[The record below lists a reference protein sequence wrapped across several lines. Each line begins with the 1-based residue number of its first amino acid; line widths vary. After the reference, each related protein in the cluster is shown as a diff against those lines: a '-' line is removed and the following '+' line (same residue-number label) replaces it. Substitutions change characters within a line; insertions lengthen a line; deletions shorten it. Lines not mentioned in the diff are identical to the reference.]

1 MKIAM
6 IGQKGMP
13 AIYGGVEKHVQDL
26 ASRLVLADHK
36 VVVYSRK
43 WYTKKDNC
51 EINGVTIKH
60 LPSIHTKHLDTI
72 THSFLATIHAIFSRC
87 DVIHYHGV
95 GPSLIA
101 WVPRLF
107 APKIKVVVTFHSI
120 DRYHQK
126 WGLFAKLILRLGEWS
141 ACQFPHETI
150 TVSKGLYN
158 YCLNEFKKETVYIP
172 NGVDVGHAEDADFI
186 ARFGLTKNQYIVMIS
201 RLVPHKGAHVL
212 IEAFKQFKREKP
224 DSKLKL
230 AIVGGS
236 VHTDKYRADLQ
247 KQTIGEKDIVL
258 TDFQSDKTLQALYSN
273 TAALINPSFNEGL
286 PMTVLQAMSF
296 GRPVL
301 LSTIEAHLELSQ
313 NTEIFFKENNVSA
326 LKNKLIEFVG
336 WSDDKKRQ
344 IGAENKKTTIE
355 NYDWKTIAEKT
366 SDLYGETSKPAGL
379 RDYFCPAVKV
389 NVRG

>member
-26 ASRLVLADHK
+26 ASRLVLAGHK
-36 VVVYSRK
+36 VIVYSRK
-43 WYTKKDNC
+43 WYTKKEDC

-72 THSFLATIHAIFSRC
+72 THSLFATIHAIFSRC

-95 GPSLIA
+95 GPSLVA
-101 WVPRLF
+101 WLPRLF
-107 APKIKVVVTFHSI
+107 APKTKVIVTFHSI

-126 WGLFAKLILRLGEWS
+126 WGWFAKFVLRLGELS
-141 ACQFPHETI
+141 ACKFPHETI

-172 NGVDVGHAEDADFI
+172 NGVELNTQTECDEFI
-186 ARFGLTKNQYIVMIS
+186 ARFGLKENDYLLMVS

-212 IEAFKQFKREKP
+212 VAAFNAFKKENP
-224 DSKLKL
+224 ENKLKL

-236 VHTDKYRADLQ
+236 VHTEKYFSALREIAAYN
-247 KQTIGEKDIVL
+247 KDIVF
-258 TDFQSDKTLQALYSN
+258 TGFQSGKTVNALYAN
-273 TAALINPSFNEGL
+273 TSALIHPSFNEGL
-286 PMTVLQAMSF
+286 PMTVLQAMALA
-296 GRPVL
+296 RPVL
-301 LSTIEAHLELSQ
+301 VSAIEAHLELSK
-313 NTEIFFKENNVSA
+313 NPEIFFKENSVSD
-326 LKNKLIEFVG
+326 LKKKLADFVSWNEEKRKKIG
-336 WSDDKKRQ
+336 EENRRIVMENYNWDK
-344 IGAENKKTTIE
+344 ITADTIE
-355 NYDWKTIAEKT
+355 VYLKSAT
-366 SDLYGETSKPAGL
+366 L

-389 NVRG
+389 NISR

>member
-13 AIYGGVEKHVQDL
+13 AIYGGVEKHAQDL

-43 WYTKKDNC
+43 WYTKKEDG

-95 GPSLIA
+95 GPSLVA
-101 WVPRLF
+101 WMPRLF
-107 APKIKVVVTFHSI
+107 APKTKVVVTFHSI

-126 WGLFAKLILRLGEWS
+126 WGWFAKLILRIGEWS
-141 ACQFPHETI
+141 ACKFPHETI

-158 YCLNEFKKETVYIP
+158 YCLNEFKKETTYIP
-172 NGVDVGHAEDADFI
+172 NGVELNARAESEDFI
-186 ARFGLTKNQYIVMIS
+186 ARFGLKKNKYLLMVS

-212 IEAFKQFKREKP
+212 IAAFNAFKKENPENRT
-224 DSKLKL
+224 KL
-230 AIVGGS
+230 AIAGGS
-236 VHTDKYRADLQ
+236 VHTDKYFAALREIAADN
-247 KQTIGEKDIVL
+247 KDIVF
-258 TDFQSDKTLQALYSN
+258 TGFQSGKTLNALYAN
-273 TAALINPSFNEGL
+273 AAALVHPSFNEGL
-286 PMTVLQAMSF
+286 PITVLQAMTFSK
-296 GRPVL
+296 PAL
-301 LSTIEAHLELSQ
+301 LSAIEAHLELSQ
-313 NTEIFFKENNVSA
+313 DHDIFFKENSVSD
-326 LKNKLIEFVG
+326 LKKKLTDFIS
-336 WSDDKKRQ
+336 WSEEKRKK
-344 IGAENKKTTIE
+344 IGEENRRTVEE
-355 NYDWKTIAEKT
+355 NYDWGKIVR
-366 SDLYGETSKPAGL
+366 ETEDVYLKPAAL

-389 NVRG
+389 NISD